1 MLLLLSLASAELP
14 LPVYPDCG
22 EPDRPDLCPSDL
34 REYWPMI
41 SYIPA
46 GSRDSVRPAELA
58 LGSGQGEDRA
68 WRITTGRWDVM
79 LAVVDSGIDW
89 GERSYQRKIALNLA
103 ELPLPQEADGAT
115 APDYD
120 VDGNGLVNIDD
131 YAADPRVSITAGRD
145 AGDGHLDASDLI
157 YTFSDGVDD
166 DGNGFVDDIAGWDF
180 FADDNDPYTENTSD
194 NGGHGSGVIE
204 EMAAEGGDGD
214 GDIGACP
221 TCSVLPLRHGDSFVS
236 DGHRVAM
243 AMVYAV
249 DRGAAVV
256 NMSVGTLTRPDFTAD
271 AIRYA
276 RAHEVNLVGVTGDEN
291 SYHHNQPA
299 AQDGIL
305 YIHSVKAGNDDENN
319 GVYSYLNFLNC
330 NNFGPRV
337 DFVADTPAC
346 ATGSAAIT
354 SGVLGL
360 MKSAALDAGVTLT
373 ADEAVAVLRATVDD
387 VDLSAEELALART
400 YPSGPGWDP
409 FYGYG
414 RVNAWRAVQA
424 VVDGDI
430 PPTVEVS
437 GPAWFD
443 AVDPAVGTLE
453 IRGFVRAP
461 RSGSVQWVLEA
472 ASGFD
477 ADDWALVSSGTGEVE
492 GALGT
497 LDLRAFPS
505 SPIPEPVADEGILDR
520 LQRVFAPAVT
530 LRITATDADGRRSE
544 TRKTFFVHADPDLLP
559 GFPVQMA
566 SSGESSPIL
575 ADLDGDGIFEV
586 VIADSGGEVHALDG
600 TGAEL
605 AGWPVATPTTDRFHT
620 EQPAA
625 SSGGV
630 PPLRDGI
637 IATVAVG
644 DLDGDGLPEVLA
656 ASGSGR
662 VYAWHADGTEVDGF
676 PVAIEGREPTEFG
689 PDDSWDNGIAGAPTL
704 YDLDGDGTIEVL
716 AAGMDQR
723 LYVWDAD
730 GQPWGPYPVDV
741 CFSGCDP
748 GVRIINSP
756 TVGDVDGDGAVEIGL
771 GTNEAVHGG
780 SDSVSYLLDAVSGTL
795 EPGWPLTET
804 GLVNQ
809 AGLLPIVGE
818 GHPGSLAFADLDGDG
833 TLEVASPI
841 MLGQSSLHRADA
853 SEYLHLAYVA
863 TNYGADNN
871 VSEPSFATMSNQP
884 AFGDMTGDGV
894 PEFVTGGS
902 GTYYLI
908 SLALW
913 NLQDYQHVLS
923 AWDGVTG
930 DMLSGF
936 PRQLEDLQFLSAPA
950 IADLTGD
957 GRAEAILGSG
967 GYLVYAWD
975 AEGNL
980 AAGWPKFTGNW
991 ILGSPAVG
999 DIDGDGFL
1007 EVVVS
1012 TREGMVYAWRT
1023 AGPADQ
1029 AVQWASIHHDPQ
1041 NTGNYETPLEAQAGP
1056 PETTEPPGGCCQGK
1070 GAAALWLGP
1079 ALLAWRTRRRA

>member
-14 LPVYPDCG
+14 LPIYPECG
-22 EPDRPDLCPSDL
+22 EPDRPDLCPPDL

-46 GSRDSVRPAELA
+46 GSRESVRPAELTM
-58 LGSGQGEDRA
+58 GSGQGEDRA

-89 GERSYQRKIALNLA
+89 GAREYQRKIALNTD
-103 ELPLPQEADGAT
+103 ELPLPQDSDGVEAAS
-115 APDYD
+115 YD
-120 VDGNGLVNIDD
+120 TDGNGLVNIDD
-131 YAADPRVSITAGRD
+131 YAQDPRVDITAGRD
-145 AGDGHLDASDLI
+145 VGDGQLDASDLI
-157 YTFSDGVDD
+157 YTFSDGVDGD
-166 DGNGFVDDIAGWDF
+166 LNGFTDDIAGWDF
-180 FADDNDPYTENTSD
+180 FADDNDPYTENESD
-194 NGGHGSGVIE
+194 NGTHGSGVIE
-204 EMAAEGGDGD
+204 EMAAEGNDGD

-221 TCSVLPLRHGDSFVS
+221 TCSVLPLRHGDSFVT
-236 DGHRVAM
+236 DGHRVAL
-243 AMVYAV
+243 AIVYAV

-256 NMSVGTLTRPDFTAD
+256 NMSVGALTRPDFTTD
-271 AIRYA
+271 AIAWA

-305 YIHSVKAGNDDENN
+305 YVHSIKASNDDENN
-319 GVYSYLNFLNC
+319 NVYSYFNFLNC

-360 MKSAALDAGVTLT
+360 MKSAALDLGVDLT
-373 ADEAVAVLRATVDD
+373 ADEAVAILRNTVDD
-387 VDLSAEELALART
+387 VNLSADELAIART

-414 RVNAWRAVQA
+414 RISAWRAVQA

-430 PPTVEVS
+430 PPTAEIS
-437 GPAWFD
+437 SPAWFD
-443 AVDPAVGTLE
+443 NVDPVAGTLDL
-453 IRGFVRAP
+453 RGFVRAP
-461 RSGSVQWVLEA
+461 RAGSVNWTVEVA
-472 ASGFD
+472 TGFD
-477 ADDWALVSSGTGEVE
+477 AADWRTVASGTGEVE
-492 GALGT
+492 GSFGT
-497 LDLRAFPS
+497 LDLSAFPS
-505 SPIPEPVADEGILDR
+505 VEIPEPPEDEGILARLDR
-520 LQRVFAPAVT
+520 VMAPAVT
-530 LRITATDADGRRSE
+530 LRITATDGDGRRTE
-544 TRKTFFVHADPDLLP
+544 ARKTFFVHADPDRLS

-575 ADLDGDGIFEV
+575 ADLDGDGVFEIL
-586 VIADSGGEVHALDG
+586 IADSGGQVHALDG
-600 TGAEL
+600 SGAEL
-605 AGWPVATPTTDRFHT
+605 PGWPVETPSSVQLHSD
-620 EQPAA
+620 QPATVA
-625 SSGGV
+625 GAV
-630 PPLRDGI
+630 PTVRDGI
-637 IATVAVG
+637 IASVAVG
-644 DLDGDGLPEVLA
+644 DADGDGEPEVYA
-656 ASGSGR
+656 ASGTGR
-662 VYAWHADGTEVDGF
+662 VYAWNADGTEVDGF
-676 PVAIEGREPTEFG
+676 PVVIEGREPEAFG
-689 PDDSWDNGIAGAPTL
+689 PNDSWDNGFAGAPTL
-704 YDLDGDGTIEVL
+704 YDLDGDGRLEVL
-716 AAGMDQR
+716 AAAMDQR

-730 GQPWGPYPVDV
+730 GLPWGPYPVEV
-741 CFSGCDP
+741 CFEGCDS
-748 GVRIINSP
+748 GFRIINSP

-780 SDSVSYLLDAVSGTL
+780 SDSVSYLFDALTGTL
-795 EPGWPLTET
+795 EPGWPLTEG

-833 TLEVASPI
+833 TLEIASPV
-841 MLGQSSLHRADA
+841 MLGQSSLYRADA

-863 TNYGADNN
+863 TNYGENNN
-871 VSEPSFATMSNQP
+871 VTEPSFATMSNQP

-913 NLQDYQHVLS
+913 NLQDYQHVLA
-923 AWDGVTG
+923 AWDGVSG

-975 AEGNL
+975 ADGTV
-980 AAGWPKFTGNW
+980 APGWPKFTGNW

-999 DIDGDGFL
+999 DIDGDGYL
-1007 EVVVS
+1007 DVVVS
-1012 TREGMVYAWRT
+1012 TREGLVYAWKT
-1023 AGPADQ
+1023 AGAADQ
-1029 AVQWASIHHDPQ
+1029 AVQWASIHHDAQ
-1041 NTGNYETPLEAQAGP
+1041 NTGNYETPLPAQAGP
-1056 PETTEPPGGCCQGK
+1056 PVVEVPPEGCCGGGK
-1070 GAAALWLGP
+1070 AQLWFLAP
-1079 ALLAWRTRRRA
+1079 AVGMLMRRRRK